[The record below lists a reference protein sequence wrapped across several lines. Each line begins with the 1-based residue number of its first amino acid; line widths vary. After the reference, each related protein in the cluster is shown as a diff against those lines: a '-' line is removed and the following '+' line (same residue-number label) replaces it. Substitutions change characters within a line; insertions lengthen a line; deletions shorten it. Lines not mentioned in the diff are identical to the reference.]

1 MILYR
6 YHIVRNFTFVLI
18 LCNVSTLWLQ
28 LLSLNTLLYISDV
41 VLEANALPRGT
52 SRQHL
57 VLPRPCLEECLPRPR
72 LGLASTFLPR
82 PRPCLESSAS
92 ALPRPQFKYY

>member
-1 MILYR
+1 MYAHTSPTSGTWQIKLA
-6 YHIVRNFTFVLI
+6 III
-18 LCNVSTLWLQ
+18 LC
-28 LLSLNTLLYISDV
+28 SDV

-52 SRQHL
+52 SRQHF